1 MNQFGLPFDWPTQ
14 EDASDFIITSAN
26 QHVIRHLEHWGS
38 WPVRTTLLVG
48 PRKSGRSLL
57 GRIFCARFHGH
68 VFDDADQRSE
78 TEAFHA
84 WNAAQEGGVPL
95 LMVAEQAPPAWAVEL
110 PDLRSRLAA
119 TPVVRIN
126 NPDLALAEALLV
138 KCLGKRGLVLLPE
151 LATYVVQRIERSYVA
166 IERAADVIDA
176 ASLSQKRGISLPL
189 VKHALAEAGL
199 TDRNGGGDAQDSDDA
214 GS

>member
-14 EDASDFIITSAN
+14 EDASDFIITTAN
-26 QHVIRHLEHWGS
+26 AHVVRHLEHWGS
-38 WPVRTTLLVG
+38 WPVRATLLIG

-57 GRIFCARFHGH
+57 GRVFCARFHGR

-95 LMVAEQAPPAWAVEL
+95 LMVAEQAPPAWAVRL

-119 TPVVRIN
+119 TPVVRID
-126 NPDLALAEALLV
+126 NPDLVLAEALLV
-138 KCLGKRGLVLLPE
+138 KNLGKRGLILLPDI
-151 LATYVVQRIERSYVA
+151 AAYVAQRIERSYVA
-166 IERAADVIDA
+166 IDRAADVIDA

-189 VKHALAEAGL
+189 VKQALAEAGL
-199 TDRNGGGDAQDSDDA
+199 LDRIRGGEDDGGNVA
-214 GS
+214 DD